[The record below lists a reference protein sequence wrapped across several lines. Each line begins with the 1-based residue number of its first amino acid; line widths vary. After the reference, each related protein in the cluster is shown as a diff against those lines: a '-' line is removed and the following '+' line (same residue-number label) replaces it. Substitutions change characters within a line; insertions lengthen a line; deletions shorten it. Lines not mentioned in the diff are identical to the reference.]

1 VLGRSES
8 EKGQSLPPLVCV
20 EPTQIPIAGILSAR
34 ALSRVRSGAPEP
46 SQVTSQDDHTV
57 TSASN
62 NRAYCMIANFSE
74 EALIIP
80 RAIVLGIAE
89 QIPDPLVA
97 RINARSHKNS
107 DPPMKPRR
115 KRKNEAL
122 YHKLLQGKLDHLLQ
136 EEKNLIEPVLVKYAH
151 VFHDDETNDFRG
163 MDMVEHQILVENV
176 QPMAPVPNPVRFKK

>member
-1 VLGRSES
+1 
-8 EKGQSLPPLVCV
+8 
-20 EPTQIPIAGILSAR
+20 
-34 ALSRVRSGAPEP
+34 
-46 SQVTSQDDHTV
+46 
-57 TSASN
+57 
-62 NRAYCMIANFSE
+62 MIANFSE

-80 RAIVLGIAE
+80 KATVLGIAE
-89 QIPDPLVA
+89 QIPEQLVD
-97 RINARSHKNS
+97 RINARSHENS
-107 DPPMKPRR
+107 DQPTNPRR